1 MELAGIMPD
10 AKTDVE
16 LIAEADAAARKIIAE
31 ADAAAL
37 KNLGEK
43 TTSKVS
49 TDTFDPES
57 YLAANPDVAKDSYFG
72 TRPELH
78 WTRHGKA
85 EGRPGAF
92 GPVTDGLTTA
102 ETIFGAGNV
111 TEGEGGDTYT
121 LPTTPATPATPNLG
135 LTIPQVGF
143 YAPPAPPA
151 QMYTGLTGTP
161 QATTAGI
168 TGIPLGFSNGG
179 VYQDPTPLT
188 KNLTYGPDTV
198 HDDPDP
204 TDADDN
210 PDTYPTVDNTYGL
223 SVIGGLSTLAGGPLS
238 FITAPIAAYHTISSH
253 FSEEEPQYIGPVN
266 PLTHEIGEIDVTEQ
280 QANPQFSQAQ
290 VSLAPAQG
298 AESELGNPPAPPD
311 PTVDPTFGS
320 MGTPPSGSDG
330 AGDGT
335 GEGAAGAAAD
345 SPAGSPW
352 NTGGFVD
359 TGFQMGGIASLQTG
373 ANALQDY
380 ARSKLN
386 LSNGIGGYG
395 PVLGSFGQ

>member
-1 MELAGIMPD
+1 MPD

-111 TEGEGGDTYT
+111 TEGEGGYTYT

-188 KNLTYGPDTV
+188 NNLTYGPDTV

-298 AESELGNPPAPPD
+298 AESELGGAPPG
-311 PTVDPTFGS
+311 PPGVSS
-320 MGTPPSGSDG
+320 MGGHSAGTPAEFGGGPGPGGGPGGGGASAPSD
-330 AGDGT
+330 AGDDGS
-335 GEGAAGAAAD
+335 GGA
-345 SPAGSPW
+345 PW
-352 NTGGFVD
+352 NIGGFVN